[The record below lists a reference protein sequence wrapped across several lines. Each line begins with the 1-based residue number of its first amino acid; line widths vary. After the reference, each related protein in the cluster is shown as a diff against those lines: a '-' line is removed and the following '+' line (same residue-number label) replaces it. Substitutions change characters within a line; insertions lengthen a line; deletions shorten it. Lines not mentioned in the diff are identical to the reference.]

1 MKSQIRTYLRHYFG
15 DEHAAKVLYGVI
27 LLFVALFGL
36 DASNLDSGYLAATE
50 AFIAIVAIII
60 AEDYAE
66 LIGFTIKNK
75 RTLSRQE
82 RNEIFADTFA
92 IATFC
97 LPSVLI
103 LLLSESGLYMLG
115 TAFNYTFIYC
125 ILVIFVFSYWASK
138 LSNLNRLHS
147 VVTAS
152 IVASI
157 GLALVYLKSSFGK

>member
-1 MKSQIRTYLRHYFG
+1 MKSRINNFLRHYFG

-36 DASNLDSGYLAATE
+36 DANRLDSGYLAATE
-50 AFIAIVAIII
+50 TFIAILAIII

-82 RNEIFADTFA
+82 RNEIFEDTFA

-97 LPSVLI
+97 LPPVFI
-103 LLLSESGLYMLG
+103 LLLSESGLYKLD

-138 LSNLNRLHS
+138 LSNLSRLRS
-147 VVTAS
+147 IVTAS
-152 IVASI
+152 IIASI
-157 GLALVYLKSSFGK
+157 GLALVYLKSTFGK